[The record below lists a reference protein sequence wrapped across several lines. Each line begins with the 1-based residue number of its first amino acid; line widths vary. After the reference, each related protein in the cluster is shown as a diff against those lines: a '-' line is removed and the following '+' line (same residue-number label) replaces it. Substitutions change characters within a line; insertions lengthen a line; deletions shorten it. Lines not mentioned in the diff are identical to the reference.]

1 MNSSPSGRME
11 RDGQPHSLLRD
22 GLGWLVA
29 LQLLLAL
36 IWVGPLHPTRLPVS
50 LEALRIRARQAQ
62 VLFKAA
68 ATVRHHALPFMRLEL
83 EAWWLKAFGR

>member
-1 MNSSPSGRME
+1 MNSSSGRME
-11 RDGQPHSLLRD
+11 RDGQPHSWLRD

-36 IWVGPLHPTRLPVS
+36 VWVGPLRPTRLPVS
-50 LEALRIRARQAQ
+50 FEALHTHARQAR

-68 ATVRHHALPFMRLEL
+68 ATVRNHALPYVRLEL
-83 EAWWLKAFGR
+83 EAWWLKVSGR